1 MWTEAC
7 LLLKTNK
14 MENTSQRYLSFVDL
28 MGLEQRYRAAFVNSL
43 TGFKSLALIG
53 TINKE
58 KQTNLAVFNSIIH
71 VGANPPYIGFISRP
85 DSVERHTLS
94 NIMETGFYTINHI
107 NENIYQQAHQ
117 TSARYSREISEF
129 DATHLT
135 PDYKLGFKAPFVKE
149 SHIQLGV
156 QFKERI
162 NITTNN
168 TVLVIGQINQV
179 YFPNNCLCDDG
190 FLDIEKAESITCS
203 GLDSY
208 HKTERLA
215 RLSYAKANKEGSVAK
230 LGYIE

>member
-1 MWTEAC
+1 
-7 LLLKTNK
+7 
-14 MENTSQRYLSFVDL
+14 METQTTQRYFSFVDL

-43 TGFKSLALIG
+43 SGFKSVALIG
-53 TINKE
+53 TANNN
-58 KQTNLAVFNSIIH
+58 KQTNLAIFNSLVHI
-71 VGANPPYIGFISRP
+71 GANPPYIGFISRP
-85 DSVERHTLS
+85 DSVDRHTLS
-94 NIMETGFYTINHI
+94 NIMETGYYTINHI
-107 NENIYQQAHQ
+107 NEEIFRQAHQ
-117 TSARYSREISEF
+117 TSARYPKDISEF

-149 SHIQLGV
+149 SKIQLGV

-179 YFPNNCLCDDG
+179 YFPNDCLCNDG
-190 FLDIEKAESITCS
+190 FLDIEKAKTITCS

-215 RLSYAKANKEGSVAK
+215 RLTYAKTDKEVSIAN

>member
-1 MWTEAC
+1 
-7 LLLKTNK
+7 
-14 MENTSQRYLSFVDL
+14 MENQTTQRYFSYVDL

-43 TGFKSLALIG
+43 SGFKSLALIG
-53 TINKE
+53 TANSS
-58 KQTNLAVFNSIIH
+58 KQTNLAIFNSLFHI
-71 VGANPPYIGFISRP
+71 GANPPYIGFISRP
-85 DSVERHTLS
+85 DSVDRHTLS
-94 NIMETGFYTINHI
+94 NIMETGYYTINHI
-107 NENIYQQAHQ
+107 NEEIYKQAHQ
-117 TSARYSREISEF
+117 TSARYAREISEF

-149 SHIQLGV
+149 SHIQMGV

-179 YFPNNCLCDDG
+179 YFPNDCLCTDG
-190 FLDIEKAESITCS
+190 FLDIEKAKTITCS

-215 RLSYAKANKEGSVAK
+215 RLTYAKADRDVSLAK